1 MKKLAEARNSFGFHD
16 VCTQDEK
23 IRCKQDNRIKVFF
36 FTNCA
41 RE

>member
-1 MKKLAEARNSFGFHD
+1 MKKLAEARFGFHD

-36 FTNCA
+36 D
-41 RE
+41 